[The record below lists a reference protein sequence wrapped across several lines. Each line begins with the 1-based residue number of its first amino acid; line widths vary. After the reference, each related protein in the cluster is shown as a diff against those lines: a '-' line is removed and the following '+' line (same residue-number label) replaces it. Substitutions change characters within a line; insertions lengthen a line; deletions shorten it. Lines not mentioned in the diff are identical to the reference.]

1 MGKPFTSALHAM
13 RRVVESDKAWSW
25 FCRIQGPGGGEFR
38 IVKDVVDRQLDGVW
52 WQRCPLIVEVP
63 KLDQTGSSAQFT
75 VTVPNVNRIVS
86 SYVEIMGEPLGRE
99 LQITIVNE
107 TETTLDLNRVIAG
120 MIVRCP
126 VTYKSATFVVGHNV
140 DGRLTPGPLFTHS
153 RFRSLLPTG
162 GIRR

>member
-1 MGKPFTSALHAM
+1 MGKPFTTALHVM
-13 RRVVESDKAWSW
+13 RRMVESDKSWSW
-25 FCRIQGPGGGEFR
+25 FCRIQGPGGEFR
-38 IVKDVVDRQLDGVW
+38 LVRDVVDRELDGVW
-52 WQRCPLIVEVP
+52 WQRCPLGVEVP
-63 KLDQTGSSAQFT
+63 KLDQSGSSTQFT

-107 TETTLDLNRVIAG
+107 TETALDLNRVIAG
-120 MIVRCP
+120 MIVRAS
-126 VTYKSATFVVGHNV
+126 VTYKQATFVVGHNV
-140 DGRLTPGPLFTHS
+140 DGRLTPGPLFTRS